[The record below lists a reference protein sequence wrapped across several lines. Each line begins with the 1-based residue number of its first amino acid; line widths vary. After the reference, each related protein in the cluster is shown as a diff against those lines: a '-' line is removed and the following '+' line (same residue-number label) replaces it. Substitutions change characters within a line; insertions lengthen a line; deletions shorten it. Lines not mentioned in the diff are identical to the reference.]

1 MSREKQVE
9 EIVKDFCPLYQEY
22 GSCKQCNKDL
32 DIDDEPCYYGCVANL
47 IIDYG
52 YRKSTDVAEEIFAQI
67 ISSIG
72 KIITKHIES
81 DNLLIETEVDIVHAL
96 AELKKKYIGKDTN
109 VTTKE
114 SEKENG

>member
-52 YRKSTDVAEEIFAQI
+52 YRKSTDVAEEIFAEI
-67 ISSIG
+67 EKKILANTSDISG
-72 KIITKHIES
+72 CKHRIF
-81 DNLLIETEVDIVHAL
+81 
-96 AELKKKYIGKDTN
+96 AELKKKYT
-109 VTTKE
+109 E
-114 SEKENG
+114 RSENGK

>member
-1 MSREKQVE
+1 MSRDKQIE

-52 YRKSTDVAEEIFAQI
+52 YRKSSDVAEEIFAEI
-67 ISSIG
+67 EKWLANDGDIRL
-72 KIITKHIES
+72 ITAEK
-81 DNLLIETEVDIVHAL
+81 L
-96 AELKKKYIGKDTN
+96 AELKKKYT
-109 VTTKE
+109 E
-114 SEKENG
+114 SEDTE